1 MTDCGT
7 GRKNVSSQL
16 KIKEYKELYTSI
28 AVIGILVILSYGR
41 ILFLHNIFED
51 DNCWLLSVYASN
63 NLSDFLNTGFTEL
76 RRVPQGTF
84 LYYFLK
90 LHKTTDYAYWIWQSI
105 ILLIQIAFPIFLCL
119 FAKNLFKGKQPLAFL
134 IACSLII
141 YPIDTTIPVIS
152 NIGYRIGMMFT
163 LISFYL
169 TVKALTDNIRWTF
182 LVFALVLSG
191 ISHYI
196 FIEGTVAL
204 EPARLAVI
212 GYIFYKQGLQSKLLI
227 KKSLAIWSPFF
238 ILFIPL
244 IIYKLVF
251 KPYGVYEGMYS
262 FSLSFVLDWQM
273 QMKLLRM
280 FLLHNWYTLSRNS
293 SSFITFWT
301 ILLSISA
308 IVIAYLFF
316 RWSSSS
322 YNEDLR
328 VIKKGENNLFL
339 MLKENIAS
347 IAIAFVLGVIFIIPP
362 ILMYEVAGRVPI
374 FGVNSRH
381 GIVLQF
387 GYSLLLGSLLYVFY
401 KTFYDIHSKFRGIK
415 NLIIIFIGLGVFY
428 NNINLDLY
436 FDSWQKQKQ
445 FWQVFTK
452 QIPSLPEKATFFMD
466 IQPDGANPYSIN
478 TDTSYD
484 LELIINL
491 LYARNDDP
499 KFFRRYVVLA
509 PDELQLIEKNIKNS
523 IYSFERISHWGRD
536 IINLNEMVTV
546 IYTNKKLITNR
557 EVLLPQQNFSESYDP
572 SFYPLRYKLKEFY

>member
-1 MTDCGT
+1 M
-7 GRKNVSSQL
+7 SSQL
-16 KIKEYKELYTSI
+16 KIKEFKELYASI
-28 AVIGILVILSYGR
+28 AVIGILAILSYGR

-63 NLSDFLNTGFTEL
+63 NLSEFLNTGFIEL

-90 LHKTTDYAYWIWQSI
+90 LHKTTDNAYWIWQSI
-105 ILLIQIAFPIFLCL
+105 ILLIQIASPIFLYL

-141 YPIDTTIPVIS
+141 YPIDTTISVIS
-152 NIGYRIGMMFT
+152 NIGYRIGMMLS

-182 LVFALVLSG
+182 LILALVFSG
-191 ISHYI
+191 ISSYI
-196 FIEGTVAL
+196 FIEGTIAF
-204 EPARLAVI
+204 EPARFAII
-212 GYIFYKQGLQSKLLI
+212 GYYFYKKGVKPKPLI

-244 IIYKLVF
+244 IIYKLIF
-251 KPYGVYEGMYS
+251 KPYGIYDGMYS
-262 FSLSFVLDWQM
+262 FSLSFVLDLQM
-273 QMKLLRM
+273 QMRLLRM
-280 FLLHNWYTLSRNS
+280 LLLHNWYELSKNF

-301 ILLSISA
+301 ILSGISA

-316 RWSSSS
+316 RWLSSF
-322 YNEDLR
+322 YNEGLR
-328 VIKKGENNLFL
+328 IIKKGENSLFL
-339 MLKENIAS
+339 MLKENITS
-347 IAIAFVLGVIFIIPP
+347 ISFAFVIGVIFIIPP
-362 ILMYEVAGRVPI
+362 ILMYELAGRVPI

-387 GYSLLLGSLLYVFY
+387 GYSILLGSLLHVLY
-401 KTFYDIHSKFRGIK
+401 KTSYTIRSKFKEMRK
-415 NLIIIFIGLGVFY
+415 LIIIFIGLGVFY

-436 FDSWQKQKQ
+436 FDSSQKQKQ
-445 FWQVFTK
+445 FWQIFTK
-452 QIPSLPEKATFFMD
+452 QISLLPEKATFFMD
-466 IQPDGANPYSIN
+466 IKTDDVNPYSVN

-491 LYARNDDP
+491 LYARNKDP
-499 KFFRRYVVLA
+499 KFFRRYVVMA
-509 PDELQLIEKNIKNS
+509 PDELQSIEKNIKKS
-523 IYSFERISHWGRD
+523 IYSFERLSHWGKD
-536 IINLNEMVTV
+536 NINLNEMITV
-546 IYTNKKLITNR
+546 VYTNKKLLTNS
-557 EVLLPQQNFSESYDP
+557 EALLHQQNVSESHDP